1 MEQICLLTPDD
12 TARYAEVRRAMLAES
27 PRAFTADPASDP
39 GCDAGA
45 MATRLRGPGQA
56 IVAAKLGDEIVGAAG
71 LARETRS
78 KLAHRALL
86 WGVWVRPEARG
97 RGLGER
103 IVSRAID
110 EARAWSG
117 VRQVVLIVCT
127 AQREAV
133 ALYRR
138 LGFVEWGV
146 EPDVVQVDGVFYDE
160 MHMHL
165 ELHGQRAPTSQ
176 PTTGADAIR
185 AGFAAADYAACVWPQ
200 FGAALDML
208 EECIRACPDE
218 HWDDLIAK
226 YPFWHVVYHT
236 LCFVD
241 VYLCPTNDDW
251 VPQTGPQ
258 GLHPLGR
265 VELDE
270 EYPSRRFTRAEMLRY
285 MAMCREKLAAQM
297 ARETAEVLRGP
308 SGFGHLPFSR
318 AELHVY
324 SVRHVQHHTGQLGA
338 CLRRAGVDTR
348 WVKSVGGARR

>member
-1 MEQICLLTPDD
+1 MVEICLLAPDE
-12 TARYAEVRRAMLAES
+12 TAHYAEVRRAMLAES
-27 PRAFTADPASDP
+27 PRAFTSDPSSDP
-39 GCDAGA
+39 GCDASV
-45 MATRLRGPGQA
+45 MAARLRGPGQA
-56 IVAAKLGDEIVGAAG
+56 IVAAKLGGEIVGAAG
-71 LARETRS
+71 LAREMRS

-97 RGLGER
+97 RGIGER
-103 IVSRAID
+103 LVTRAID
-110 EARAWSG
+110 EARAWPG

-138 LGFVEWGV
+138 LGFVEWGI
-146 EPDVVQVDGVFYDE
+146 EPGVVQVDGVFYDE

-165 ELHGQRAPTSQ
+165 ELHAQ
-176 PTTGADAIR
+176 GAR
-185 AGFAAADYAACVWPQ
+185 AGFGAAEFAACVWSQ
-200 FGAALDML
+200 FGAAIDML
-208 EECIRACPDE
+208 EACILACPDE
-218 HWDDLIAK
+218 HWDDLVAK

-251 VPQTGPQ
+251 VPETGPA

-270 EYPSRRFTRAEMLRY
+270 EYPSRRFSRDEMLRY
-285 MAMCREKLAAQM
+285 MGLCRAKLEAQM
-297 ARETAEVLRGP
+297 KRETADVLGGP

-348 WVKSVGGARR
+348 WVKSAGVGRR